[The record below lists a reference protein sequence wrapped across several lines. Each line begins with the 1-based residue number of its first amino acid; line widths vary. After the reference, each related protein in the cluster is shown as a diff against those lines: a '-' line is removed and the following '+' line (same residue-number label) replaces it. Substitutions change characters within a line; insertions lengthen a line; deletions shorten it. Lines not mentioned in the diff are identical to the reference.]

1 MAGPTVFIV
10 SENAPVRRSLEALVE
25 SAGLQAASFPTL
37 QALLDVPEP
46 ASGGCL
52 VFCPGNNTLEERAEQ
67 TRLTAACAG
76 RPGIL
81 ITDRGNVHTAVL
93 ALKSGITDV
102 VQKPYR
108 ERELVEHIL
117 KALEVNAHG

>member
-1 MAGPTVFIV
+1 MTAPTVFIV
-10 SENAPVRRSLEALVE
+10 SENVPVRRALEALVE
-25 SAGLQAASFPTL
+25 SAGLLAASFPRL

-46 ASGGCL
+46 GSGGCL
-52 VFCPGNNTLEERAEQ
+52 VFCPGDNTLEERAEQ
-67 TRLTAACAG
+67 ARLTAACAG

-81 ITDRGNVHTAVL
+81 IIDRGNVHAAVL

-108 ERELVEHIL
+108 ESELMEHIL